1 MEEEMIKRLIQNALK
16 ELESVDY
23 TSNIKQIQ
31 NANNK
36 KVQRAY
42 NILFDLNR
50 KLKEENN
57 DGWRDSRKRRKVS
70 RARNK
75 KD

>member
-1 MEEEMIKRLIQNALK
+1 MKEEMIKKLIQNALK

-36 KVQRAY
+36 KVQGAY

-57 DGWRDSRKRRKVS
+57 NG
-70 RARNK
+70 
-75 KD
+75 

>member
-1 MEEEMIKRLIQNALK
+1 MEKVIIKKLVENALS

-57 DGWRDSRKRRKVS
+57 DG
-70 RARNK
+70 
-75 KD
+75 